1 MKQRGYIFWTA
12 ALKWAMKW
20 GGSGGGKT
28 KSMQASRTTLLFS
41 RFFLSFRSLSLPSRI
56 RQSLLLPMRTTQ
68 TSKAVLSTVMF
79 ICRRCQS
86 ILHCRRL
93 NRPWYWICPRNQW
106 RLEASTNP
114 AMRDFCREPFRI
126 NIESFQALCRILSI
140 FMFSFRSSSL
150 PMENYVASGLL
161 RLSNVSSYCS
171 CCLPDAMFISLCT
184 YFSYVKQHSPHT
196 PRWLTHFAT
205 RTMHGIGK
213 RPLTWV

>member
-20 GGSGGGKT
+20 GRSGGGGNQKY
-28 KSMQASRTTLLFS
+28 AGFEDHVVIFS
-41 RFFLSFRSLSLPSRI
+41 LLSFFSFPFSPL
-56 RQSLLLPMRTTQ
+56 RTTQ
-68 TSKAVLSTVMF
+68 TSKAVLSTVML

-126 NIESFQALCRILSI
+126 NIESFQVLCRILSL
-140 FMFSFRSSSL
+140 FMTLVSEQQFTDGELCGERI
-150 PMENYVASGLL
+150 VALA
-161 RLSNVSSYCS
+161 VVYQTPCS
-171 CCLPDAMFISLCT
+171 
-184 YFSYVKQHSPHT
+184 
-196 PRWLTHFAT
+196 
-205 RTMHGIGK
+205 
-213 RPLTWV
+213 

>member
-12 ALKWAMKW
+12 APKWAMKW
-20 GGSGGGKT
+20 VNLTSGGVGEGGGNQKY
-28 KSMQASRTTLLFS
+28 AGFEDHVVIFS
-41 RFFLSFRSLSLPSRI
+41 LLSFFSFPFSPL
-56 RQSLLLPMRTTQ
+56 RTTQ
-68 TSKAVLSTVMF
+68 TSKAVLSTVML

-161 RLSNVSSYCS
+161 RLSNVSSYCG
-171 CCLPDAMFISLCT
+171 CCLPDAIFISLCT
-184 YFSYVKQHSPHT
+184 CLCYVKQHSPHT
-196 PRWLTHFAT
+196 HHNDLHILRQEQCTALVRDH
-205 RTMHGIGK
+205 
-213 RPLTWV
+213 